1 MDKGSVVP
9 LIGALIFFILIIL
22 VSTEEDKP
30 FSLEIE
36 KQIKLTKFVNVD
48 KDNIFEIISS
58 PESYPKVLP
67 EIVVEV
73 KIINQ
78 TGNVIFAE
86 ETISQLGLKSKM
98 FVKHELF
105 PPEMQIIEILDGDAK
120 GTKIIMLFS
129 EDNSKTVIS
138 SDIDLKIS
146 GPVSLPIRLVTER
159 NFESAYSTV
168 IDAFVLYM
176 TA

>member
-1 MDKGSVVP
+1 MDKGLFVP
-9 LIGALIFFILIIL
+9 LIGASIFFILIIL
-22 VSTEEDKP
+22 ESTDGDP
-30 FSLEIE
+30 FSVEID
-36 KQIKLTKFVNVD
+36 KQIKLTKLVDVD
-48 KDNIFEIISS
+48 KENIFEIMSS
-58 PESYPKVLP
+58 PELYPKVLP

-86 ETISQLGLKSKM
+86 ETISQLGLKSKI

-105 PPEMQIIEILDGDAK
+105 PPEKQIIEILEGDAK

-129 EDNSKTVIS
+129 EDNSQTVIS

-146 GPVSLPIRLVTER
+146 GPVSVLVRFMNES
-159 NFESAYSTV
+159 NFESAYST
-168 IDAFVLYM
+168 IIGAFVSHI